1 MAQVIE
7 IQRVEVGPEYLTA
20 RVRVADDAPL
30 MTSGDLRATTLV
42 YNLLPHIVDHV
53 CLGDAGETFKDC
65 MGATELAHLLEHMT
79 VELLAQTNIAGDIT
93 SGKTYPAA
101 DDPRAFEIQ
110 LSCKDDVLTAA
121 ALASAVW
128 IVDWAFTGGGDPA
141 PDVAAIVDGLCRL
154 VDSLGTEPAERYVEQ
169 VEGDIDAALSEKYD
183 QVLAA
188 RRQEIGIRL
197 REIEAARAN
206 AEAQAAQIVAREE
219 REREAAEAAR
229 IERERREA
237 DEARLRAEAE
247 MRSAREAANKAEVER
262 LIEETHQAVDLAEG
276 AEPDAPQD
284 DLGSTV
290 VTPLDPGATISATM
304 NLGSTVVNAPAIET
318 ERVPTEGQP
327 APAADSEPV
336 EETAAEPEPEPEPEP
351 APVEEPAVEPEPEP
365 EPAPVEEPAVEPGS
379 DPVADAAPEPIAEPA
394 PAEEPA
400 TEPAPE
406 SVSEAEPTTESEPS
420 AEHQHGFAAGTP
432 MDTLFPV
439 AGGAPSDNDDSASGA
454 DAAPEHIPG
463 PRRVR

>member
-93 SGKTYPAA
+93 SGKTYPVA

-183 QVLAA
+183 QILAA

-247 MRSAREAANKAEVER
+247 MRNAREAANKAEVER

-336 EETAAEPEPEPEPEP
+336 EETAAEPEPEPEP
-351 APVEEPAVEPEPEP
+351 
-365 EPAPVEEPAVEPGS
+365 APVEEPAVEPGS
-379 DPVADAAPEPIAEPA
+379 DPVADAAPE
-394 PAEEPA
+394 
-400 TEPAPE
+400 
-406 SVSEAEPTTESEPS
+406 
-420 AEHQHGFAAGTP
+420 
-432 MDTLFPV
+432 
-439 AGGAPSDNDDSASGA
+439 
-454 DAAPEHIPG
+454 HIPG

>member
-20 RVRVADDAPL
+20 RVRVADGAPL

-93 SGKTYPAA
+93 SGKTYPVA

-154 VDSLGTEPAERYVEQ
+154 VDSLGTEPAERYAEQ
-169 VEGDIDAALSEKYD
+169 VEGDIDAALSDKYD

-327 APAADSEPV
+327 APAADSELV
-336 EETAAEPEPEPEPEP
+336 EET
-351 APVEEPAVEPEPEP
+351 AVEPEPEP
-365 EPAPVEEPAVEPGS
+365 EPAPVDEPAVEPEPES
-379 DPVADAAPEPIAEPA
+379 VVAEAPEPVAEPA

-406 SVSEAEPTTESEPS
+406 PVAEPAPAEEPAPEPEPVSDSEPP

>member
-154 VDSLGTEPAERYVEQ
+154 VDSLGTEPAERYAEQ

-247 MRSAREAANKAEVER
+247 MRNAREAANKAEVER

-318 ERVPTEGQP
+318 DRVPTEGQP

-336 EETAAEPEPEPEPEP
+336 EETA
-351 APVEEPAVEPEPEP
+351 VEPEPEP
-365 EPAPVEEPAVEPGS
+365 EPAPVEETAVES
-379 DPVADAAPEPIAEPA
+379 ESESVAAEAPEPVVEPAPAEEPATEPAPEPVAEPA

-439 AGGAPSDNDDSASGA
+439 AGGATSDNDDSASGA

>member
-20 RVRVADDAPL
+20 RVRVADGAPL

-247 MRSAREAANKAEVER
+247 MRNAREAANKAEVER

-336 EETAAEPEPEPEPEP
+336 EE
-351 APVEEPAVEPEPEP
+351 PAVEPEPES
-365 EPAPVEEPAVEPGS
+365 EPAPADEPAVEPGS
-379 DPVADAAPEPIAEPA
+379 EPVVAEAPEPVAEPA

-400 TEPAPE
+400 PEPAPE
-406 SVSEAEPTTESEPS
+406 PVSEAEPTTDSEPT

>member
-93 SGKTYPAA
+93 SGKTYPVA

-197 REIEAARAN
+197 REIEAARSN

-247 MRSAREAANKAEVER
+247 MRNAREAANKAEVER

-304 NLGSTVVNAPAIET
+304 NLGSTVVNAPGIET
-318 ERVPTEGQP
+318 DRVPTEGQP
-327 APAADSEPV
+327 APAADPEPV
-336 EETAAEPEPEPEPEP
+336 VEPEPEP
-351 APVEEPAVEPEPEP
+351 APADEPAVESESESVVAEAPEPVVEP
-365 EPAPVEEPAVEPGS
+365 ALAEEPATEPAPEPV
-379 DPVADAAPEPIAEPA
+379 AEPA

>member
-154 VDSLGTEPAERYVEQ
+154 VDSLGTEPAERYAEQ

-229 IERERREA
+229 IEQERREA

-336 EETAAEPEPEPEPEP
+336 EETAAEPEPEPEP
-351 APVEEPAVEPEPEP
+351 
-365 EPAPVEEPAVEPGS
+365 APVEEPAVEPGS
-379 DPVADAAPEPIAEPA
+379 DPVADAAPEPVAEPA
-394 PAEEPA
+394 PAEEP
-400 TEPAPE
+400 TPAPEPE
-406 SVSEAEPTTESEPS
+406 SVSEAEPTTDSEPT
-420 AEHQHGFAAGTP
+420 AKHQHGFAAGTP

-439 AGGAPSDNDDSASGA
+439 AEGAPSDNDDSASGA

>member
-93 SGKTYPAA
+93 SGKTYPVA

-154 VDSLGTEPAERYVEQ
+154 VDSLGTEPAERYAEQ

-336 EETAAEPEPEPEPEP
+336 EETA
-351 APVEEPAVEPEPEP
+351 VEPEPEP
-365 EPAPVEEPAVEPGS
+365 EPAPVEETAVES
-379 DPVADAAPEPIAEPA
+379 ESESVAAEAPEPVVEPA

-406 SVSEAEPTTESEPS
+406 PVAEPTPAEEPAPEPESVSEAEPT

>member
-183 QVLAA
+183 QILAA

-219 REREAAEAAR
+219 REREAAEAAH

-247 MRSAREAANKAEVER
+247 MCNAREAANKAEVER

-304 NLGSTVVNAPAIET
+304 NLGSTVVNARAIET

-336 EETAAEPEPEPEPEP
+336 EETAAEP
-351 APVEEPAVEPEPEP
+351 EPEPEP

>member
-93 SGKTYPAA
+93 SGKTYPVA

-154 VDSLGTEPAERYVEQ
+154 VDSLGTEPAERYAEQ

-229 IERERREA
+229 IEQERREA

-247 MRSAREAANKAEVER
+247 MRNAREAANKAEVER

-318 ERVPTEGQP
+318 EHVPTEGQP
-327 APAADSEPV
+327 APAADPEPV
-336 EETAAEPEPEPEPEP
+336 VDPEPEP
-351 APVEEPAVEPEPEP
+351 APADEPAVESESE
-365 EPAPVEEPAVEPGS
+365 S
-379 DPVADAAPEPIAEPA
+379 VATEAPEPVAEPA
-394 PAEEPA
+394 PAEEP
-400 TEPAPE
+400 TPAPE
-406 SVSEAEPTTESEPS
+406 PEPVSEAEPTTDSEPT

>member
-20 RVRVADDAPL
+20 CVRVADGAPL

-247 MRSAREAANKAEVER
+247 MRNAREAANKAEVER

-318 ERVPTEGQP
+318 EHVPTEEQP
-327 APAADSEPV
+327 APAADLEPV
-336 EETAAEPEPEPEPEP
+336 VEPEPEP
-351 APVEEPAVEPEPEP
+351 APVEEPAVESEPEP
-365 EPAPVEEPAVEPGS
+365 VVAEEPEP
-379 DPVADAAPEPIAEPA
+379 VAEPA

-400 TEPAPE
+400 TERAPEPAPDP
-406 SVSEAEPTTESEPS
+406 VSEAEPTTDSEP
-420 AEHQHGFAAGTP
+420 AVEHQHGFAAGTP

-439 AGGAPSDNDDSASGA
+439 AEGAPSDNDDSASGA

>member
-20 RVRVADDAPL
+20 RVRVADGAPL

-229 IERERREA
+229 IEREWREA

-247 MRSAREAANKAEVER
+247 MRNAREAANKAEVER

-336 EETAAEPEPEPEPEP
+336 EETAGEPEPEPDP
-351 APVEEPAVEPEPEP
+351 APADEPAVESESES
-365 EPAPVEEPAVEPGS
+365 V
-379 DPVADAAPEPIAEPA
+379 VAEAPEPVAEPA

-400 TEPAPE
+400 PEAEP
-406 SVSEAEPTTESEPS
+406 VSETEPTTESET
-420 AEHQHGFAAGTP
+420 AVEHRHGFAAGTP

-439 AGGAPSDNDDSASGA
+439 AEGAPSDNDDSASGA

>member
-154 VDSLGTEPAERYVEQ
+154 VDSLGTEPAERYAEQ

-247 MRSAREAANKAEVER
+247 MRNAREAANKAEVER

-336 EETAAEPEPEPEPEP
+336 EETA
-351 APVEEPAVEPEPEP
+351 VEPEPEP
-365 EPAPVEEPAVEPGS
+365 EPAPVEETAVES
-379 DPVADAAPEPIAEPA
+379 ESEPVVAEAPKPVAEPA

-406 SVSEAEPTTESEPS
+406 PVAEPAPAEEPAPEPAPEPVSEAEPTTDSEPT

>member
-93 SGKTYPAA
+93 SGKTYPVA

-154 VDSLGTEPAERYVEQ
+154 VDSLGTEPAERYAEQ

-229 IERERREA
+229 IEQERREA

-336 EETAAEPEPEPEPEP
+336 EETAAEPEPEPVP
-351 APVEEPAVEPEPEP
+351 APVEETAAEPEPEP

-379 DPVADAAPEPIAEPA
+379 DPVADAAPEPVAEPA
-394 PAEEPA
+394 PAEEP
-400 TEPAPE
+400 TPAPE
-406 SVSEAEPTTESEPS
+406 PEPVSEAEPTTDSEPT

>member
-20 RVRVADDAPL
+20 RVRVADGAPL

-93 SGKTYPAA
+93 SGKTYPVA

-247 MRSAREAANKAEVER
+247 MRNAREAANKAEVER

-304 NLGSTVVNAPAIET
+304 NLGSTVVNAA
-318 ERVPTEGQP
+318 R
-327 APAADSEPV
+327 A
-336 EETAAEPEPEPEPEP
+336 
-351 APVEEPAVEPEPEP
+351 
-365 EPAPVEEPAVEPGS
+365 
-379 DPVADAAPEPIAEPA
+379 
-394 PAEEPA
+394 
-400 TEPAPE
+400 
-406 SVSEAEPTTESEPS
+406 
-420 AEHQHGFAAGTP
+420 
-432 MDTLFPV
+432 
-439 AGGAPSDNDDSASGA
+439 
-454 DAAPEHIPG
+454 
-463 PRRVR
+463 RC

>member
-79 VELLAQTNIAGDIT
+79 VELLAQTDIAGDIT
-93 SGKTYPAA
+93 SGKTYPVA

-229 IERERREA
+229 IEQERREA

-247 MRSAREAANKAEVER
+247 MRNAREAANKAEVER

-318 ERVPTEGQP
+318 EHVPTEGQP
-327 APAADSEPV
+327 APAADPEPV
-336 EETAAEPEPEPEPEP
+336 VEPEPEP
-351 APVEEPAVEPEPEP
+351 APVEEPAVEPEPES
-365 EPAPVEEPAVEPGS
+365 V
-379 DPVADAAPEPIAEPA
+379 VAAAPEPVAEPA

-406 SVSEAEPTTESEPS
+406 SVAEPAHAEEPEPEPVSEAESTTESEPA

-439 AGGAPSDNDDSASGA
+439 AEGAPSDNDDSASGA

>member
-93 SGKTYPAA
+93 SGKTYPVA
-101 DDPRAFEIQ
+101 DDPR
-110 LSCKDDVLTAA
+110 
-121 ALASAVW
+121 
-128 IVDWAFTGGGDPA
+128 DWAFTGGGDPA

-229 IERERREA
+229 IEQERREA

-318 ERVPTEGQP
+318 EHVPTEGQP
-327 APAADSEPV
+327 APAAD
-336 EETAAEPEPEPEPEP
+336 PEPAIEPEPEP
-351 APVEEPAVEPEPEP
+351 APADEPAVESESE
-365 EPAPVEEPAVEPGS
+365 S
-379 DPVADAAPEPIAEPA
+379 VAAEAPEPVVEPA

-406 SVSEAEPTTESEPS
+406 
-420 AEHQHGFAAGTP
+420 
-432 MDTLFPV
+432 PV
-439 AGGAPSDNDDSASGA
+439 A
-454 DAAPEHIPG
+454 
-463 PRRVR
+463 

>member
-20 RVRVADDAPL
+20 RVRVADGAPL

-247 MRSAREAANKAEVER
+247 MRNAREAANKAEVER

-318 ERVPTEGQP
+318 EHVPTEGQP
-327 APAADSEPV
+327 APAAD
-336 EETAAEPEPEPEPEP
+336 PEPAIEPEPEP
-351 APVEEPAVEPEPEP
+351 APADEPAVELESE
-365 EPAPVEEPAVEPGS
+365 S
-379 DPVADAAPEPIAEPA
+379 VAAEAPEP
-394 PAEEPA
+394 
-400 TEPAPE
+400 
-406 SVSEAEPTTESEPS
+406 VSEAEPTTESEPT

>member
-20 RVRVADDAPL
+20 RVRVADGAPL

-229 IERERREA
+229 IEQERREA

-318 ERVPTEGQP
+318 EHVPTEGQP
-327 APAADSEPV
+327 APAADPEPV
-336 EETAAEPEPEPEPEP
+336 VEPEPEP
-351 APVEEPAVEPEPEP
+351 APADEPAVESESESVAAEAPEPVV
-365 EPAPVEEPAVEPGS
+365 EPAPAEEPA
-379 DPVADAAPEPIAEPA
+379 PEPVAEPA

-400 TEPAPE
+400 PEPEP
-406 SVSEAEPTTESEPS
+406 VSEAEPTTDSEPT

>member
-93 SGKTYPAA
+93 SGKTYPVA

-229 IERERREA
+229 IEQERREA

-336 EETAAEPEPEPEPEP
+336 EETAAEPEPEPEP
-351 APVEEPAVEPEPEP
+351 
-365 EPAPVEEPAVEPGS
+365 APVEEPAVEPGS
-379 DPVADAAPEPIAEPA
+379 DPVADAAPEPVAEPA
-394 PAEEPA
+394 PAEEP
-400 TEPAPE
+400 TPAPEPE
-406 SVSEAEPTTESEPS
+406 SVSEAEPTTDSEPT
-420 AEHQHGFAAGTP
+420 AKHQHGFAAGTP

-439 AGGAPSDNDDSASGA
+439 AEGAPSDNDDSASGA

>member
-229 IERERREA
+229 IEQERREA

-318 ERVPTEGQP
+318 EHVPTEEQP
-327 APAADSEPV
+327 APAAD
-336 EETAAEPEPEPEPEP
+336 PEPAIEPEPEP
-351 APVEEPAVEPEPEP
+351 APADEPAVESESE
-365 EPAPVEEPAVEPGS
+365 S
-379 DPVADAAPEPIAEPA
+379 VADEAPELVAEPA

-406 SVSEAEPTTESEPS
+406 PAPEPVSEAEPTTESEPT

>member
-93 SGKTYPAA
+93 SGKTYPVA

-183 QVLAA
+183 QILAA

-229 IERERREA
+229 IERERHEA

-247 MRSAREAANKAEVER
+247 MRNAREAANKAEVER

-318 ERVPTEGQP
+318 EHVPTEGQP
-327 APAADSEPV
+327 APAADPEPV
-336 EETAAEPEPEPEPEP
+336 EET
-351 APVEEPAVEPEPEP
+351 AVEPEPEP
-365 EPAPVEEPAVEPGS
+365 DPAPADEPAVES
-379 DPVADAAPEPIAEPA
+379 ESESVVAEAPEPVAEPA

-406 SVSEAEPTTESEPS
+406 PEPEPVSEAEPTTESEPA

-454 DAAPEHIPG
+454 DAAPEHMPG

>member
-20 RVRVADDAPL
+20 RVRVADGAPL

-229 IERERREA
+229 IEQERREA

-336 EETAAEPEPEPEPEP
+336 EETAAEPEPEPEPAP
-351 APVEEPAVEPEPEP
+351 ADEPAVESESE
-365 EPAPVEEPAVEPGS
+365 S
-379 DPVADAAPEPIAEPA
+379 VADEAPELVAEPA

-406 SVSEAEPTTESEPS
+406 PAPEPVSEAEPTTESEPT

>member
-1 MAQVIE
+1 
-7 IQRVEVGPEYLTA
+7 
-20 RVRVADDAPL
+20 
-30 MTSGDLRATTLV
+30 
-42 YNLLPHIVDHV
+42 
-53 CLGDAGETFKDC
+53 
-65 MGATELAHLLEHMT
+65 
-79 VELLAQTNIAGDIT
+79 
-93 SGKTYPAA
+93 
-101 DDPRAFEIQ
+101 
-110 LSCKDDVLTAA
+110 
-121 ALASAVW
+121 
-128 IVDWAFTGGGDPA
+128 
-141 PDVAAIVDGLCRL
+141 
-154 VDSLGTEPAERYVEQ
+154 
-169 VEGDIDAALSEKYD
+169 
-183 QVLAA
+183 
-188 RRQEIGIRL
+188 
-197 REIEAARAN
+197 
-206 AEAQAAQIVAREE
+206 
-219 REREAAEAAR
+219 
-229 IERERREA
+229 
-237 DEARLRAEAE
+237 

-336 EETAAEPEPEPEPEP
+336 EETAAEPEPEPEP
-351 APVEEPAVEPEPEP
+351 
-365 EPAPVEEPAVEPGS
+365 APVEEPAVEPGS
-379 DPVADAAPEPIAEPA
+379 DPVADAAPEPVAEPA

-406 SVSEAEPTTESEPS
+406 SVSEAEPTTDSEPT

>member
-93 SGKTYPAA
+93 SGKTYPVA

-154 VDSLGTEPAERYVEQ
+154 VDSLGTEPAERYAEQ

-229 IERERREA
+229 IEQERREA

-336 EETAAEPEPEPEPEP
+336 EETA
-351 APVEEPAVEPEPEP
+351 VEPEPEP
-365 EPAPVEEPAVEPGS
+365 EPAPVEETAVES
-379 DPVADAAPEPIAEPA
+379 ESESVAAEAPEPVVEPA

-406 SVSEAEPTTESEPS
+406 PVAEPTPAEEPAPEPESVSEAEPT

>member
-1 MAQVIE
+1 
-7 IQRVEVGPEYLTA
+7 
-20 RVRVADDAPL
+20 

-93 SGKTYPAA
+93 SGKTYPVA

-247 MRSAREAANKAEVER
+247 MRNAREAANKAEVER

-318 ERVPTEGQP
+318 EHVPTEGQP
-327 APAADSEPV
+327 VP
-336 EETAAEPEPEPEPEP
+336 AAEPEPVVEHEPEP
-351 APVEEPAVEPEPEP
+351 AVESESESV
-365 EPAPVEEPAVEPGS
+365 
-379 DPVADAAPEPIAEPA
+379 VAEAPEPVAEPA

-400 TEPAPE
+400 PEPVAEPVAEPAPAEEPAPEPE
-406 SVSEAEPTTESEPS
+406 SVSEAEPTTDSEPT
-420 AEHQHGFAAGTP
+420 AKHQHGFAAGTP

>member
-229 IERERREA
+229 IEQERREA

-318 ERVPTEGQP
+318 EHVPTEGQP
-327 APAADSEPV
+327 APAADPEPV
-336 EETAAEPEPEPEPEP
+336 VEPEPEP
-351 APVEEPAVEPEPEP
+351 APADEPAVESESEPVVEP
-365 EPAPVEEPAVEPGS
+365 ALAAEPATEPAPEPV
-379 DPVADAAPEPIAEPA
+379 AEPA

-406 SVSEAEPTTESEPS
+406 PVSEAEPTTESEPA

-439 AGGAPSDNDDSASGA
+439 AGGVPSDNDDSASGA

>member
-183 QVLAA
+183 QILAA

-219 REREAAEAAR
+219 REREAAEAAH

-247 MRSAREAANKAEVER
+247 MRNAREAANKAEVER

-304 NLGSTVVNAPAIET
+304 NLGSTVVNARAIET

>member
-229 IERERREA
+229 IEQERREA

-262 LIEETHQAVDLAEG
+262 LIEETHQAVDFAEG

-336 EETAAEPEPEPEPEP
+336 EETAAEP
-351 APVEEPAVEPEPEP
+351 EPEPEP

>member
-93 SGKTYPAA
+93 SGKTYPVA

-141 PDVAAIVDGLCRL
+141 PDVAALVDGLCRL

-229 IERERREA
+229 IEQERREA

-327 APAADSEPV
+327 APAADPEPV
-336 EETAAEPEPEPEPEP
+336 VEPEPEP
-351 APVEEPAVEPEPEP
+351 APADEPAVESGSESVVAEAPEPVVEP
-365 EPAPVEEPAVEPGS
+365 ALAAEPATEPAPEPV
-379 DPVADAAPEPIAEPA
+379 AEPA

-406 SVSEAEPTTESEPS
+406 SVSEAEPTTDSEPT

>member
-183 QVLAA
+183 QILAA

-229 IERERREA
+229 IERERHEA

-247 MRSAREAANKAEVER
+247 MRNAREAANKAEVER

-318 ERVPTEGQP
+318 EHVPTEGQP
-327 APAADSEPV
+327 APAADPEPV
-336 EETAAEPEPEPEPEP
+336 EET
-351 APVEEPAVEPEPEP
+351 AVEPEPEP
-365 EPAPVEEPAVEPGS
+365 DPAPADEPAVES
-379 DPVADAAPEPIAEPA
+379 ESESVVAEAPEPVAEPA

-406 SVSEAEPTTESEPS
+406 PEPEPVSEAEPTTESEPS

>member
-93 SGKTYPAA
+93 SGKTYPVA

-229 IERERREA
+229 IEQERREA

-318 ERVPTEGQP
+318 EHVPTEGQP
-327 APAADSEPV
+327 APAADPEPV
-336 EETAAEPEPEPEPEP
+336 VEPEPEP
-351 APVEEPAVEPEPEP
+351 APADEPAVESESES
-365 EPAPVEEPAVEPGS
+365 V
-379 DPVADAAPEPIAEPA
+379 VAEAPEPVAEPA

-400 TEPAPE
+400 PEPVAEPVAEPAPAEEPAPEPE
-406 SVSEAEPTTESEPS
+406 SVSEAEPTTDSEPT
-420 AEHQHGFAAGTP
+420 AKHQHGFAAGTP

-439 AGGAPSDNDDSASGA
+439 AEGAPSDNDDSASGA

>member
-20 RVRVADDAPL
+20 RVRVADGAPL

-154 VDSLGTEPAERYVEQ
+154 VDSLGTEPAERYAEQ

-229 IERERREA
+229 IEQERREA

-304 NLGSTVVNAPAIET
+304 NLGSTVVNAPVIEA
-318 ERVPTEGQP
+318 EHVPTEGQP
-327 APAADSEPV
+327 APAADPEPV
-336 EETAAEPEPEPEPEP
+336 VEPEPEP
-351 APVEEPAVEPEPEP
+351 APADEPAVEPEPE
-365 EPAPVEEPAVEPGS
+365 S
-379 DPVADAAPEPIAEPA
+379 VAAEAPESVAEPA

-406 SVSEAEPTTESEPS
+406 PAPEPVSEAEPT

>member
-93 SGKTYPAA
+93 SGKTYPVA
-101 DDPRAFEIQ
+101 DDPRVFEIQ

-183 QVLAA
+183 QILAA

-197 REIEAARAN
+197 REIETARAN

-247 MRSAREAANKAEVER
+247 MRNAREAANKAEVER

-318 ERVPTEGQP
+318 EHVPTEGQP
-327 APAADSEPV
+327 APAADPEPV
-336 EETAAEPEPEPEPEP
+336 
-351 APVEEPAVEPEPEP
+351 VEPEP

-379 DPVADAAPEPIAEPA
+379 DPVVAEAPEPVAEPA

-400 TEPAPE
+400 TEPVAEPVAEPAPAEEPAPEPE
-406 SVSEAEPTTESEPS
+406 SVSEAEPT

>member
-93 SGKTYPAA
+93 SGKTYPVA
-101 DDPRAFEIQ
+101 DDPRVFEIQ

-229 IERERREA
+229 IEQERREA

-262 LIEETHQAVDLAEG
+262 LIEETHQAVDFAEG

-336 EETAAEPEPEPEPEP
+336 EETAAEP
-351 APVEEPAVEPEPEP
+351 EPEPEP

>member
-93 SGKTYPAA
+93 SGKTYPVA

-229 IERERREA
+229 IEQERREA

-247 MRSAREAANKAEVER
+247 MRNAREAANKAEVER

-318 ERVPTEGQP
+318 EHVPTEGQP
-327 APAADSEPV
+327 APAADPEPV
-336 EETAAEPEPEPEPEP
+336 VDPEPEP
-351 APVEEPAVEPEPEP
+351 APADEPAVESESEPVVAE
-365 EPAPVEEPAVEPGS
+365 APK
-379 DPVADAAPEPIAEPA
+379 PVAEPA

-400 TEPAPE
+400 TEPAPAP
-406 SVSEAEPTTESEPS
+406 VAEPAPAEASRQPIPSPPPSTSMASRQARRWTRSSLLQGARLPTTTIPRVVPTRRPS
-420 AEHQHGFAAGTP
+420 I
-432 MDTLFPV
+432 FP
-439 AGGAPSDNDDSASGA
+439 AREGYDRCNSRPAWS
-454 DAAPEHIPG
+454 
-463 PRRVR
+463 RRDV

>member
-20 RVRVADDAPL
+20 RVRVADGAPL

-93 SGKTYPAA
+93 SGKTYPSP

-154 VDSLGTEPAERYVEQ
+154 VDSLGTEPAERYAEQ

-229 IERERREA
+229 IEQERREA

-276 AEPDAPQD
+276 AEPGAPQD

-336 EETAAEPEPEPEPEP
+336 EETAAEPEPEPVP

-379 DPVADAAPEPIAEPA
+379 DPVADAAPEPVAEPA

>member
-93 SGKTYPAA
+93 SGKTYPVA

-247 MRSAREAANKAEVER
+247 MRNAREAANKAEVER

-304 NLGSTVVNAPAIET
+304 NLGSTVVNAPGIET
-318 ERVPTEGQP
+318 DRVPTEGQP
-327 APAADSEPV
+327 APAADPEPV
-336 EETAAEPEPEPEPEP
+336 VEPEPEP
-351 APVEEPAVEPEPEP
+351 APADEPAVESESESVVAEAPEPVVEP
-365 EPAPVEEPAVEPGS
+365 ALAEEPATEPAPEPV
-379 DPVADAAPEPIAEPA
+379 AEPA

-439 AGGAPSDNDDSASGA
+439 TGGAPSDNDDSASGA

>member
-229 IERERREA
+229 IEQERREA

-318 ERVPTEGQP
+318 EHVSTEGQP
-327 APAADSEPV
+327 APAAD
-336 EETAAEPEPEPEPEP
+336 PEPAIEPEPEP
-351 APVEEPAVEPEPEP
+351 APADEPAVESESE
-365 EPAPVEEPAVEPGS
+365 S
-379 DPVADAAPEPIAEPA
+379 VADEAPELVAEPA

-406 SVSEAEPTTESEPS
+406 PAPEPVSEAEPTTESEPT